1 MAAVALLQM
10 SRCRSLEHVREP
22 FAAARQDTASAAP
35 MRHRRSAAHRTRR
48 RLLRGTLWLGALVM
62 LAACSQITVPDTIEP
77 APAPTTAAAVASQVT
92 ATTTVAA
99 PPDTAAAA
107 TTQAPTTSAVT
118 TEPTTTT
125 TTAAPLFTAPLTGL
139 PTPAEIVRPAAVV
152 KIDNHPH
159 ALPQWG
165 LNMADVV
172 YEEIVE
178 ARLTRFAAIFH
189 SRDAGM
195 VGPVRSARTGDFAL
209 LSNLN
214 RPLFVNSGANDY
226 TERAL
231 RSVDA
236 VNITDGGSLDNGVF
250 ERSPAKSPP
259 HNLVTDTAR
268 IYSAGAGLGRTPPTY
283 FRFRDAGEALQRA
296 DAVRG
301 VDIDFGQI
309 EASYRWDA
317 AHGGWVRTQ
326 NGSDHTD
333 FDGVRIAPE
342 NVIVQFVRYR
352 QSPADP
358 LTPEP
363 VLTGSGVAWMFT
375 DGHVVQGTWER
386 LSERD
391 VTVFRSDNAV
401 IVPLTPGR
409 TWIALAREGT
419 ATLVR

>member
-1 MAAVALLQM
+1 M
-10 SRCRSLEHVREP
+10 EHVREP
-22 FAAARQDTASAAP
+22 FAADRQSTVGAQGNTTGAAL
-35 MRHRRSAAHRTRR
+35 MDDKRGGAQGTRGW
-48 RLLRGTLWLGALVM
+48 LLAWAPWLCVLVM
-62 LAACSQITVPDTIEP
+62 LAACSQVRVLETVEPEP
-77 APAPTTAAAVASQVT
+77 AATTASTAASQVAPT
-92 ATTTVAA
+92 STVPVPPATS
-99 PPDTAAAA
+99 AA

-118 TEPTTTT
+118 TEPATT
-125 TTAAPLFTAPLTGL
+125 TTAAPLYTAPLTGL
-139 PTPAEIVRPAAVV
+139 PTPSEIVRPAAVV
-152 KIDNHPH
+152 KIDNHPN

-189 SRDAGM
+189 SRNADM

-214 RPLFVNSGANDY
+214 RPIFVNSGANDY

-236 VNITDGGSLDNGVF
+236 VNVTDGGSFDNGVF

-268 IYSAGAGLGRTPPTY
+268 IYSAGAEHGRTPPTY
-283 FRFRDAGEALQRA
+283 FRFRDPGEALQRA
-296 DAVRG
+296 DAVSG

-309 EASYRWDA
+309 EASYRWNA
-317 AHGGWVRTQ
+317 ALGGWVRTQ
-326 NGSDHTD
+326 NGSEHTD

-363 VLTGSGVAWMFT
+363 VLTGSGTAWIFS
-375 DGHVVQGTWER
+375 DGHFVRGTWER

-391 VTVFRSDNAV
+391 LTVFRSDNAV

-419 ATLVR
+419 ATLVP